1 MSRARRA
8 KYEPHRDRATAVRA
22 VNLAEK
28 LLATGAATPNKTIS
42 NRVREPSD
50 ALFKALWPY
59 LEAEADAVATEAR
72 KGLVQRARKEAD
84 DLRTLFE
91 RQQVAINKAEAML
104 RQQTLFEV
112 NDKDQRRQV
121 ELDLQ
126 HLDRRRGE
134 AAKELISEP
143 DAIEALYDV
152 RMTRLT
158 PVGLVVVWPEAM
170 S

>member
-42 NRVREPSD
+42 NRVRGHCD